1 MEIRIEQGK
10 KEEREKIRVIKR
22 NGTKQ
27 GGRKSKSNAIINQ
40 KKKGGEKMGKKEGNG
55 IDWARAVSMAERNV
69 STLKYS
75 ARNRLELL
83 PDSR

>member
-75 ARNRLELL
+75 ARHRLELL

>member
-1 MEIRIEQGK
+1 
-10 KEEREKIRVIKR
+10 
-22 NGTKQ
+22 
-27 GGRKSKSNAIINQ
+27 
-40 KKKGGEKMGKKEGNG
+40 MGKKEGNG

>member
-10 KEEREKIRVIKR
+10 KEEREKIRMIKR

-40 KKKGGEKMGKKEGNG
+40 KKKGGKKWGKRKG

-75 ARNRLELL
+75 ARHRLELL

>member
-40 KKKGGEKMGKKEGNG
+40 KKKGGKKWGKRKGMESIGRELFQ
-55 IDWARAVSMAERNV
+55 WR
-69 STLKYS
+69 S
-75 ARNRLELL
+75 AMFLR
-83 PDSR
+83 

>member
-40 KKKGGEKMGKKEGNG
+40 KKKGGEKMGKKEME
-55 IDWARAVSMAERNV
+55 W
-69 STLKYS
+69 
-75 ARNRLELL
+75 NRLGASCFNGGAQCFYAEIFGAK
-83 PDSR
+83 SS